1 MTSNALDEVISPDG
15 GAQTEA
21 NYPPDAML
29 LDTLTAQKES
39 GMSDSHFQVATK
51 YIWFLPHAIYPADNC
66 RLSPPPVSASRSL
79 SSPGEPQQAIA
90 HENWDIGLLYPHFN
104 LDDYL
109 DVSTSPNVLFSLPE
123 THFHGSSGSDA
134 VLTSI
139 STNPIVAESKIKLIR
154 DAFKMVHGPWT
165 PTARNFQEEEE
176 ENLSAAYGMAIADEI
191 VHECDIQPMRCSC
204 PPLVRDRLL
213 TMLVGASVSRESL
226 RPTPAFPSC
235 DTLGVLL
242 RSSLFWM
249 SKQDDT
255 WVHIPTFDITTAS
268 TELVAGLIALGAIRA
283 SSRAIQKFGL
293 AMHELLTVQLAKI
306 MLRGCG
312 RFRKSSYTPIR
323 PCPDDEGEAL
333 ETKWRA
339 WVEQESFTRLIYH
352 LLFHCG
358 QESLIMSVAGPLHYT
373 ELSLRLPLTNSLWF
387 ASSAASWKTIFFSQ
401 FAEDPV
407 HVSVFNCLA
416 DLSQLQSLPN
426 IYDINITRLAVQYSI
441 SSLIQVYR
449 KFQATVGYL
458 QGVNSSEHILWKDSQ
473 RRWLIQALEELSH
486 QFDLCP
492 PRSKPSVST
501 LLLQQLLS
509 LHLSVSIDQLE
520 CLAGKEGL
528 EEAQSAYTMARQ
540 WVRSSECRKALWHAG
555 QLLKLIRGLP
565 MEVMTEFHATAIYH
579 GGLCLWAYCMIS
591 TEEAS
596 DTGSSIKK
604 TEETLLNGEETI
616 ATRDW
621 IAHGRARPV
630 LSTGEAR
637 ESNNHLYALTLYSI
651 RELLQICIRDIQ
663 RKYPASQDLPVTTEN
678 LCNLLHALEVAS
690 MGDS

>member
-1 MTSNALDEVISPDG
+1 MGLTPISEELTSNALDKVISLDE

-39 GMSDSHFQVATK
+39 D
-51 YIWFLPHAIYPADNC
+51 DC
-66 RLSPPPVSASRSL
+66 RLSPPPVSTSRSL
-79 SSPGEPQQAIA
+79 SSPGERQQAIA

-109 DVSTSPNVLFSLPE
+109 DVSTSPNVLLSLSE
-123 THFHGSSGSDA
+123 THFHDHSASDA

-139 STNPIVAESKIKLIR
+139 STNPIVAESKVKLIR

-176 ENLSAAYGMAIADEI
+176 DNLSAAYGMAIADEI
-191 VHECDIQPMRCSC
+191 VHECDIQPLRCSC

-213 TMLVGASVSRESL
+213 TMLVAASASRESL

-268 TELVAGLIALGAIRA
+268 TELVAGLIASGAIRS

-312 RFRKSSYTPIR
+312 RFRKSSYTSIR

-373 ELSLRLPLTNSLWF
+373 ELSLRLPLTKSLWF
-387 ASSAASWKTIFFSQ
+387 ASSAASWKDIIFSQ

-416 DLSQLQSLPN
+416 DLSQLQSLPS

-458 QGVNSSEHILWKDSQ
+458 QGVNSSEHIMWKDSQ
-473 RRWLIQALEELSH
+473 RRWLLQALEELSH
-486 QFDLCP
+486 LFHLCP
-492 PRSKPSVST
+492 PGSKPSVST

-520 CLAGKEGL
+520 CLAGKEGFD
-528 EEAQSAYTMARQ
+528 EAQSAYTMAQQ
-540 WVRSSECRKALWHAG
+540 WVKSSECRKALWHAG

-565 MEVMTEFHATAIYH
+565 MEVMTEFYATAIYH

-591 TEEAS
+591 TKEAS
-596 DTGSSIKK
+596 DTGSSIKE

-637 ESNNHLYALTLYSI
+637 ESNNHPYALTLFSI
-651 RELLQICIRDIQ
+651 QELLQICIRDIQ
-663 RKYPASQDLPVTTEN
+663 RMYPASQDLPVTTEN
-678 LCNLLHALEVAS
+678 LCNLLHALELGS